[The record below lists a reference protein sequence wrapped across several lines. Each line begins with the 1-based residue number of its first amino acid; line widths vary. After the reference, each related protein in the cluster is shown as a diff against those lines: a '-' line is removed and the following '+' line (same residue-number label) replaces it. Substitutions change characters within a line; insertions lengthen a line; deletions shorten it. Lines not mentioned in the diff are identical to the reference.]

1 MVERVT
7 EAGGLGDDIVG
18 AEMTS
23 RRCLQKLMLMNLFV
37 VVVTVEREEA
47 VVNKSLMP
55 SRGKDEELV
64 LDVAVERDEA
74 VVNKLFMPSG
84 GNDDELVIDVA
95 VERDEAVMIVSAEV
109 AGGENA
115 SRQLVDDSTGDDA

>member
-1 MVERVT
+1 M
-7 EAGGLGDDIVG
+7 
-18 AEMTS
+18 
-23 RRCLQKLMLMNLFV
+23 
-37 VVVTVEREEA
+37 
-47 VVNKSLMP
+47 VNKSVMP
-55 SRGKDEELV
+55 SGGNGVELV